1 MHTVLTYHS
10 EAFTS
15 VAAVTTATTTAVT
28 TILIT
33 VLHIRIV
40 TTVTAF
46 R

>member
-1 MHTVLTYHS
+1 MHTVLPYHS